1 MPTGEYWPSSPTSAI
16 HGFEASRSYPSG
28 DEPSGAGWTRCW
40 PCGSA
45 ANGCTPQNPCE
56 LPSWWPQSAQKMR
69 VPIDGA
75 PIGPRRQSEPPQT
88 GQRPSSVGP
97 SCFSSA
103 FCVLDR
109 RSAARAR
116 SRGMRGTRRPAWSVN
131 RTGGRPRGGRPRP
144 AVLRVMKATQAPFSV
159 AARHQTPPSS
169 RTSTVTAPGIR
180 RPPVAAQSGRASS
193 CPAICAGSMP
203 SSRVPPTRSACT
215 SRQCDIQRSPS
226 WSMRT
231 PARCSS
237 RRASTNTGLFSSTA
251 GTSTPEPRAAQGLV
265 PCATCSNAAP
275 PANPSQPQAPRVPAW
290 TAVGRIAAATTTCSR
305 LERRRR
311 AHARCP
317 LPWPPSAWGAPRAA
331 R

>member
-45 ANGCTPQNPCE
+45 AMDARPRTPASCRRGGRSRRRRCACRSTA
-56 LPSWWPQSAQKMR
+56 LPSAPGASRSRRRPGKGRRLSAR
-69 VPIDGA
+69 VVSAA
-75 PIGPRRQSEPPQT
+75 P
-88 GQRPSSVGP
+88 SVW
-97 SCFSSA
+97 
-103 FCVLDR
+103 LDR

-180 RPPVAAQSGRASS
+180 RPPIAAQSGRASS

-305 LERRRR
+305 LERRRC